1 MCEEKHVSTKVCTCC
16 GNELPITAFNKH
28 GRSKDGY
35 EAVCRACKAKTGDGN
50 PELAKFTPRELI
62 DELRCRGYHGTL
74 TYVQRH
80 EINV

>member
-1 MCEEKHVSTKVCTCC
+1 MCEEKHVSTKVCACC
-16 GNELPITAFNKH
+16 GNELPVTAFNKH

-35 EAVCRACKAKTGDGN
+35 EVICRTCKAKSGSGN
-50 PELAKFTPRELI
+50 PDLAKFTPRELI

>member
-1 MCEEKHVSTKVCTCC
+1 MCEEKHISTKVCSCC

-35 EAVCRACKAKTGDGN
+35 GSVCRACKAKTGDGN
-50 PELAKFTPRELI
+50 PELARFTPRELI

-74 TYVQRH
+74 EYVQRH
-80 EINV
+80 YINV